1 MSAAVPSPDL
11 VLEHRGLRNGILQ
24 RIPGLP
30 VLLLAPLRGLRV
42 LGSLIAPHEATS
54 FNLGATLTPPVFM
67 HGGSWSHLLGT
78 DPLGRDT
85 FSLLVVGARASLV
98 ISLVGVALAGAIGV
112 LAGVVS
118 GLAGGVVDE
127 VVMRLVDMQL
137 AVPPILLAVLLSAAL
152 GGGLRTLIVTIAVAF
167 WPTYAR
173 LVRGETLALK
183 QRDFVQLAVVGGC
196 SRLRIAR
203 RHLLPNLLGSIVV
216 VATLQ
221 LGAAVGVE
229 SALSFLG
236 LGVSAPDTSW
246 GLMIADGKG
255 YLDTAWWVATFPG
268 VAIALTV
275 LGANLLGD
283 WLRDA
288 LDPTTRR
295 RSAGSCRSRCCRCA
309 G

>member
-1 MSAAVPSPDL
+1 MSAAAQSPDL
-11 VLEHRGLRNGILQ
+11 LLEEHRGLSGGRL
-24 RIPGLP
+24 RRVPWLP
-30 VLLLAPLRGLRV
+30 LLLLSPLVVFGV
-42 LGSLIAPHEATS
+42 FGKLIAPYDISS
-54 FNLGATLTPPVFM
+54 FDLGTTLTPPVFM

-85 FSLLVVGARASLV
+85 LSLLIVGARASLV
-98 ISLVGVALAGAIGV
+98 ISLIGVALAGVVGV
-112 LAGVVS
+112 LLGVFS
-118 GLAGGVVDE
+118 GLAGRAADE
-127 VVMRLVDMQL
+127 LAMRLVDMQL
-137 AVPPILLAVLLSAAL
+137 SVPPILLAVLLAAAL

-173 LVRGETLALK
+173 IVRGETLALK
-183 QRDFVQLAVVGGC
+183 ERGFVQLAIVAGA
-196 SRLRIAR
+196 SKLRIAR
-203 RHLLPNLLGSIVV
+203 RHLLPNLLSSIVV

-236 LGVSAPDTSW
+236 LGVSAPNTSW

-268 VAIALTV
+268 ITIAVTV

-288 LDPTTRR
+288 LDPKMRR
-295 RSAGSCRSRCCRCA
+295 G
-309 G
+309 